1 MLLKHFY
8 DLAHSPKRNI
18 LADDAFESRAIRY
31 IIALGSDGRLIGVQ
45 DISPDG
51 KRGKEYSSVPQTA
64 RIKKGKVAEFLVDGL
79 DSVFGLSPDPSKPK
93 DADMLRAKFDDF
105 WGQIEQASLNT
116 NHPALAA
123 VLRFKP
129 SFGLAPEFI
138 RQDGKKWLVKTAS
151 GAEVRLAGD
160 SFTFKIDN
168 DLLFEDEAKIKPYWR
183 EAFART
189 VAEQEQASDIGLC
202 LITGENGVPIARTH
216 TPRISKIPGV
226 GIDGTIV
233 SFEKSAPAFSS
244 YGKLQS
250 NNAPCSVAAT
260 RAYSK
265 ALQFLVEQVD
275 HHVLIGKTKLC
286 FWAKD
291 QVQSVSFFAQ
301 LLNQPDT
308 LTVRKFMT
316 EPWVG
321 VPREIANRDQFF
333 TVTVAGNNSRIAI
346 RHWLQQPLDQ
356 AIENFRDW
364 FADLELRVPP
374 KPEPKA
380 GKKLKLP
387 GKMTKFHPLSVYW
400 LACTTVRESK
410 DLPTDVPVQLYRAA
424 LEHTA
429 PSISLIKPI
438 LNQLHSKLV
447 RDENYNLLYDESRFA
462 LLKLIL
468 NRNRKGNDM
477 EIKPELTA
485 DTNDSAYNCGRLL
498 AILAATQDKAHEF
511 KLEGPGVAERY
522 FGTASVSPASVFPL
536 LLRLNRHHL
545 NKIGKSERYGGHE
558 QFIQRQMEDVLV
570 LFKPGKPCAPP
581 TFPRTLDLQS
591 QGRFAI
597 GFYQQTAADHA
608 ARIHEQ

>member
-1 MLLKHFY
+1 
-8 DLAHSPKRNI
+8 
-18 LADDAFESRAIRY
+18 
-31 IIALGSDGRLIGVQ
+31 
-45 DISPDG
+45 
-51 KRGKEYSSVPQTA
+51 
-64 RIKKGKVAEFLVDGL
+64 
-79 DSVFGLSPDPSKPK
+79 
-93 DADMLRAKFDDF
+93 MLRAKFDDF

-380 GKKLKLP
+380 GKKL
-387 GKMTKFHPLSVYW
+387 
-400 LACTTVRESK
+400 
-410 DLPTDVPVQLYRAA
+410 
-424 LEHTA
+424 
-429 PSISLIKPI
+429 
-438 LNQLHSKLV
+438 
-447 RDENYNLLYDESRFA
+447 
-462 LLKLIL
+462 
-468 NRNRKGNDM
+468 
-477 EIKPELTA
+477 
-485 DTNDSAYNCGRLL
+485 
-498 AILAATQDKAHEF
+498 
-511 KLEGPGVAERY
+511 
-522 FGTASVSPASVFPL
+522 
-536 LLRLNRHHL
+536 
-545 NKIGKSERYGGHE
+545 
-558 QFIQRQMEDVLV
+558 
-570 LFKPGKPCAPP
+570 
-581 TFPRTLDLQS
+581 RT
-591 QGRFAI
+591 
-597 GFYQQTAADHA
+597 YP
-608 ARIHEQ
+608 